1 MSNSP
6 KHVATE
12 EEELVEMLE
21 EAELELPPSPAP
33 RPNPSKLRFALLMV
47 VAVYPIITLLL
58 YVVMP
63 LTANWAIWHRTL
75 VIAPIMVFSIVFFR
89 LAHGQP
95 PFRLVRRG
103 PAHAAPTTGVNP
115 GIPQSCA

>member
-1 MSNSP
+1 MEADLSDSG

-63 LTANWAIWHRTL
+63 LTASWAIWHRTL
-75 VIAPIMVFSIVFFR
+75 VIAPIMVFSIVFIVSPTVNRHLGWFVAG
-89 LAHGQP
+89 LP
-95 PFRLVRRG
+95 MPRRQR
-103 PAHAAPTTGVNP
+103 A
-115 GIPQSCA
+115 